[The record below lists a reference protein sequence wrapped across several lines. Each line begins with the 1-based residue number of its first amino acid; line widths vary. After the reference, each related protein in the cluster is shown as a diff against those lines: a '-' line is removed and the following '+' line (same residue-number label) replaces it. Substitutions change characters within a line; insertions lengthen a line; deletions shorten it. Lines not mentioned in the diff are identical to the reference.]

1 MTAVHRDPALAS
13 EDGPIFTTE
22 FESIARAVERETEGV
37 QVELI
42 GGRLG
47 VKRVPD
53 GDHGRIL
60 NWLLLLLLPLNPE
73 LFLHVIGQ
81 GLAVGSCRKGR
92 ARPDGILAPPDSF
105 AGAGEWASP
114 DAVVMAV
121 EVTSHDS
128 DTNQRDRIEKPLAYA
143 QAGIPIYLL
152 IDREAGKIVVHSQPD
167 EDGYQDLHRYP
178 FGSAVSLPKPVS
190 ITFDTESLKDMGD

>member
-1 MTAVHRDPALAS
+1 MTAVHGDPILVS
-13 EDGPIFTTE
+13 EEGPILTTE

-60 NWLLLLLLPLNPE
+60 NWLLMLLLPLNPGQ
-73 LFLHVIGQ
+73 FLHVIGQ
-81 GLAVGSCRKGR
+81 GLAVGSYRKGR
-92 ARPDGILAPPDSF
+92 ARPDGILAPPDAF

-114 DAVVMAV
+114 DAVVMTV

-128 DTNQRDRIEKPLAYA
+128 DTNQRDRVEKPIAYA

-152 IDREAGKIVVHSQPD
+152 IDREAGKVVVHSQPD
-167 EDGYQDLHRYP
+167 MDGYQDSHSYA
-178 FGSAVSLPKPVS
+178 FGRAVSLPEPVG
-190 ITFDTESLKDMGD
+190 ITIDTESLKDMGD

>member
-1 MTAVHRDPALAS
+1 MTAVEEDPILTA
-13 EDGPIFTTE
+13 E

-60 NWLLLLLLPLNPE
+60 NWLLLLLMPLSPGQ
-73 LFLHVIGQ
+73 FLHVIGQ
-81 GLAVGSCRKGR
+81 GLAVGAYRKGR
-92 ARPDGILAPPDSF
+92 ARPDGILAPLDAF
-105 AGAGEWASP
+105 VGAGEWASP
-114 DAVVMAV
+114 ESVVMTV

-128 DTNQRDRIEKPLAYA
+128 DTNLRDRVEKPVAYA

-152 IDREAGKIVVHSQPD
+152 IDREAGKVVVHSQPD
-167 EDGYQDLHRYP
+167 EDGYQDVHSYA
-178 FGSAVSLPKPVS
+178 FGREVTLPGPIGIALDTASLADWV
-190 ITFDTESLKDMGD
+190 D